1 NRRDDEEAECD
12 SAGRV
17 SSHDGDG
24 SSGGPSSTSLRLAAA
39 SLLRAR
45 RSLRQVQEVPEPARH
60 GQRRRGRSEDQCVGR
75 LHAGILTYS
84 CQGRRHALGLL
95 RGLPRRRLQQLGE
108 TASFGVERLRRH
120 RRSIE
125 GEADRGVPRLRR
137 DTVSDRG
144 RPRPCLH
151 IQRSTFSVFRC
162 SVSEF
167 FTHSTIISLHTD
179 EGDGKGRSKAFPNCD
194 CEWKTQ
200 RQGEFLLPS
209 SCRIRSAFVRLRELY
224 YAGSHGMDIKGPT
237 KRTKHTKAKTK
248 AVLFQP
254 ATEFLPMIDEVY
266 KALMEKTKLIQGSRV
281 ENNIFTLSVHFRCVD
296 EKIWSSLAELVRSVL
311 KDYPKLRL
319 TMGRK
324 VLEIRPSIKWDKGKA
339 LEFMLESLGL
349 ADSGN
354 VFPVYI
360 GDDRTDEDAF
370 KVLHGRRQGLGILVS
385 EVIRETSA
393 RCSLRQPA
401 EVQKFLRRLVEW
413 KRSASLPRRTEARKK

>member
-1 NRRDDEEAECD
+1 MRKQSVIVPEEFAVTTVMAVVADPAAHRSALLPPRSSALGVRCARYKRFLSQLDMGSGGGGGARINAWVD
-12 SAGRV
+12 SMRASSPTHV
-17 SSHDGDG
+17 KAAAMLSASFAASHDEAYNNRVKQH
-24 SSGGPSSTSLRLAAA
+24 PSALSVFEDIVAA
-39 SLLRAR
+39 SKGKQIVVFLDYDGTLSPIVDDPDRAFI
-45 RSLRQVQEVPEPARH
+45 SNEVR
-60 GQRRRGRSEDQCVGR
+60 
-75 LHAGILTYS
+75 
-84 CQGRRHALGLL
+84 
-95 RGLPRRRLQQLGE
+95 
-108 TASFGVERLRRH
+108 
-120 RRSIE
+120 
-125 GEADRGVPRLRR
+125 
-137 DTVSDRG
+137 
-144 RPRPCLH
+144 
-151 IQRSTFSVFRC
+151 
-162 SVSEF
+162 SVSF
-167 FTHSTIISLHTD
+167 VALFPSSLHTQQSYHCVQMRETVKD
-179 EGDGKGRSKAFPNCD
+179 VARHFPTAIVSGRRRDK
-194 CEWKTQ
+194 
-200 RQGEFLLPS
+200 
-209 SCRIRSAFVRLRELY
+209 
-224 YAGSHGMDIKGPT
+224 
-237 KRTKHTKAKTK
+237 
-248 AVLFQP
+248 P

-339 LEFMLESLGL
+339 LEFLLESLGELEQDLIHTLSSPTFNTRSVILLSRTGL

>member
-1 NRRDDEEAECD
+1 MMRKQSVIVPEELAVTTVMAVVADPAAHRSALLPPRSSALGVRCARYKRFLSQLDMGSGGGGGARISAWVDSMRASSPTHVKAAAMLSASFAASHDEDYNNRVKQHPSALSVFEDIVAASKGKQIVVFLDYDGTLSPIVDDPDRAFISNAMKETVRDVARHFPTAIVSGRRRDK
-12 SAGRV
+12 V
-17 SSHDGDG
+17 
-24 SSGGPSSTSLRLAAA
+24 
-39 SLLRAR
+39 
-45 RSLRQVQEVPEPARH
+45 
-60 GQRRRGRSEDQCVGR
+60 
-75 LHAGILTYS
+75 
-84 CQGRRHALGLL
+84 
-95 RGLPRRRLQQLGE
+95 
-108 TASFGVERLRRH
+108 
-120 RRSIE
+120 
-125 GEADRGVPRLRR
+125 
-137 DTVSDRG
+137 
-144 RPRPCLH
+144 
-151 IQRSTFSVFRC
+151 FS
-162 SVSEF
+162 
-167 FTHSTIISLHTD
+167 
-179 EGDGKGRSKAFPNCD
+179 
-194 CEWKTQ
+194 
-200 RQGEFLLPS
+200 
-209 SCRIRSAFVRLRELY
+209 FVRLRELY

-349 ADSGN
+349 ADSGD

>member
-1 NRRDDEEAECD
+1 MMRKQSVIVPEELAVTTVMAVVADPAAHRSALLPPRSSALGVRCARYKRFLSQLDMGSGGGGGARISAWVDSMRASSPTHVKAAAMLSASFAASHDEDYNNWAKQHPSALSVFEDIVAASKGKQIVVFLDYDGTLSPIVDDPDRAFISNAMRETVRDVARHFPTAIVSGRRRDK
-12 SAGRV
+12 V
-17 SSHDGDG
+17 
-24 SSGGPSSTSLRLAAA
+24 
-39 SLLRAR
+39 
-45 RSLRQVQEVPEPARH
+45 
-60 GQRRRGRSEDQCVGR
+60 
-75 LHAGILTYS
+75 
-84 CQGRRHALGLL
+84 
-95 RGLPRRRLQQLGE
+95 
-108 TASFGVERLRRH
+108 
-120 RRSIE
+120 
-125 GEADRGVPRLRR
+125 
-137 DTVSDRG
+137 
-144 RPRPCLH
+144 
-151 IQRSTFSVFRC
+151 FS
-162 SVSEF
+162 
-167 FTHSTIISLHTD
+167 
-179 EGDGKGRSKAFPNCD
+179 
-194 CEWKTQ
+194 
-200 RQGEFLLPS
+200 
-209 SCRIRSAFVRLRELY
+209 FVRLRELY

-401 EVQKFLRRLVEW
+401 EVSIGSMSAQAFLPWMLGLLADTIYRFRSSCVDSWSGSEAPPFLEELKQGRSEMRL
-413 KRSASLPRRTEARKK
+413 KPSIP

>member
-1 NRRDDEEAECD
+1 MMRKQSVIVPEELAVTTVMAVVADPAAHRSALLQPRSSALGVRCARYKRFLSQLDMGSGGGGGARISAWVDSMRASSPTHVKAAAMLSASFAASHDEDYNNRVKQHPSALSVFEDIVAASKGKQIVVFLDYDGTLSPIVDDPDRAFISNAMKETVRDVARHFPTAIVSGRRRDK
-12 SAGRV
+12 V
-17 SSHDGDG
+17 
-24 SSGGPSSTSLRLAAA
+24 
-39 SLLRAR
+39 
-45 RSLRQVQEVPEPARH
+45 
-60 GQRRRGRSEDQCVGR
+60 
-75 LHAGILTYS
+75 
-84 CQGRRHALGLL
+84 
-95 RGLPRRRLQQLGE
+95 
-108 TASFGVERLRRH
+108 
-120 RRSIE
+120 
-125 GEADRGVPRLRR
+125 
-137 DTVSDRG
+137 
-144 RPRPCLH
+144 
-151 IQRSTFSVFRC
+151 FS
-162 SVSEF
+162 
-167 FTHSTIISLHTD
+167 
-179 EGDGKGRSKAFPNCD
+179 
-194 CEWKTQ
+194 
-200 RQGEFLLPS
+200 
-209 SCRIRSAFVRLRELY
+209 FVRLRELY

>member
-1 NRRDDEEAECD
+1 MMRKQSVIVPEELAVTTVMAVVADPAAHRSALLPPRSSALGVRCARYKRFLSQLDMGSGGGGGARISAWVDSMRASSPTHVKAAAMLSASFAASHDEDYNNRVKQHPSALSVFEDIVAASKGKQIVVFLDYDGTLSPIVDDPDRAFISNAMKETVRDVARHFPTAIVSGRRRDK
-12 SAGRV
+12 V
-17 SSHDGDG
+17 
-24 SSGGPSSTSLRLAAA
+24 
-39 SLLRAR
+39 
-45 RSLRQVQEVPEPARH
+45 
-60 GQRRRGRSEDQCVGR
+60 
-75 LHAGILTYS
+75 
-84 CQGRRHALGLL
+84 
-95 RGLPRRRLQQLGE
+95 
-108 TASFGVERLRRH
+108 
-120 RRSIE
+120 
-125 GEADRGVPRLRR
+125 
-137 DTVSDRG
+137 
-144 RPRPCLH
+144 
-151 IQRSTFSVFRC
+151 FS
-162 SVSEF
+162 
-167 FTHSTIISLHTD
+167 
-179 EGDGKGRSKAFPNCD
+179 
-194 CEWKTQ
+194 
-200 RQGEFLLPS
+200 
-209 SCRIRSAFVRLRELY
+209 FVRLRELY

-349 ADSGN
+349 ADSGD

-401 EVQKFLRRLVEW
+401 EVSIGSMSAQAFLPWMLGLLADTIYRFRSSCVDSWSGSEAPPFLEELKQGRSEMRL
-413 KRSASLPRRTEARKK
+413 KPSTP